1 MSRLSYNVHT
11 WSWVTEADV
20 ACWENGIKTQVAA
33 LAKHKIRP
41 VPAFHFST
49 AELCALVSLHG
60 PVDILHANRLRYVR
74 RAIHTAPAALWG
86 LLHENPHNNSWLPQ
100 LLGSYQWMLQHLRPG
115 VLPQCND
122 AQELLYLVA
131 MDQKWNGHVRTAL
144 KSSLQYHQA
153 RAQGKV
159 WTSRLTHQVARFAV
173 VSLPEVGKADKCW
186 KCNLCDASF
195 ETKKAL
201 SVHARHKHQYRKVLK
216 YYVLGDECLA
226 CGKKFFSRVRLLA
239 HVGNAQQCTDTYFA
253 CFVPATE
260 ETVEQIEIEERDHA
274 RTLRSQ
280 GWHASKAFLPVTR
293 IYGPLLPKCGTE
305 GATAMQARWRSRV
318 LDVGRAFEGLDG
330 FCEQGSGDSSEEVE
344 IIPFLMQSNGG
355 RLQGE
360 AGIYQ
365 QYGLAAE
372 TARLHIKGFLFIHF
386 SVASD
391 EQAICRIALRVT
403 KSSVLT
409 IYSACQLI
417 YVWQKSTQTLQMII
431 RSSSGSRK

>member
-1 MSRLSYNVHT
+1 
-11 WSWVTEADV
+11 
-20 ACWENGIKTQVAA
+20 
-33 LAKHKIRP
+33 
-41 VPAFHFST
+41 
-49 AELCALVSLHG
+49 
-60 PVDILHANRLRYVR
+60 
-74 RAIHTAPAALWG
+74 
-86 LLHENPHNNSWLPQ
+86 
-100 LLGSYQWMLQHLRPG
+100 
-115 VLPQCND
+115 
-122 AQELLYLVA
+122 
-131 MDQKWNGHVRTAL
+131 
-144 KSSLQYHQA
+144 
-153 RAQGKV
+153 
-159 WTSRLTHQVARFAV
+159 
-173 VSLPEVGKADKCW
+173 
-186 KCNLCDASF
+186 
-195 ETKKAL
+195 
-201 SVHARHKHQYRKVLK
+201 
-216 YYVLGDECLA
+216 
-226 CGKKFFSRVRLLA
+226 
-239 HVGNAQQCTDTYFA
+239 
-253 CFVPATE
+253 
-260 ETVEQIEIEERDHA
+260 
-274 RTLRSQ
+274 
-280 GWHASKAFLPVTR
+280 
-293 IYGPLLPKCGTE
+293 
-305 GATAMQARWRSRV
+305 MQARWRSRV